1 MKEFNITGKERNKT
15 GRENSQRERRESL
28 VPCVIYGGKENI
40 HFSTQLN
47 SFNNLVY
54 TPNVYLINI
63 NIEGKNHKA
72 ILQDVQFHPVTDK
85 IIHADFY
92 EIFED
97 KEVTISIPV
106 KLTGSSPGVQK
117 GGLLR
122 EKRRTLS
129 VRGLP
134 KNLPDYLEV
143 DISGLEI
150 DDNVHIG
157 DLTFEN
163 LEIMDPAE
171 AMIVTIISPKRLEKA
186 LEEAEAAAEEASE
199 GAEEVAAPA
208 EGGEAAP
215 AQESAGEAAT
225 DEGQESGGEESKE
238 E

>member
-1 MKEFNITGKERNKT
+1 MKEFNIKGKERDKT
-15 GRENSQRERRESL
+15 GRKNSQRERRESL
-28 VPCVIYGGKENI
+28 VPCVIYGGKENV
-40 HFSTQLN
+40 HFATQLN

-63 NIEGKNHKA
+63 DIEGKNHKA

-97 KEVTISIPV
+97 KEVSLSIPV
-106 KLTGSSPGVQK
+106 KLVGSAPGVQK

-122 EKRRTLS
+122 EKRRSLS
-129 VRGLP
+129 VKGLP

-143 DISGLEI
+143 DVSGLEI
-150 DDNVHIG
+150 DDNIHIG
-157 DLTFEN
+157 DLSFEN

-171 AMIVTIISPKRLEKA
+171 AMIVTVISPKRLEKA
-186 LEEAEAAAEEASE
+186 FEEAEAAAEEAAE
-199 GAEEVAAPA
+199 GAEEAVAA
-208 EGGEAAP
+208 EGETAP
-215 AQESAGEAAT
+215 AQEGAEEAAAE
-225 DEGQESGGEESKE
+225 EGQESGGEGSKE

>member
-15 GRENSQRERRESL
+15 GRKNSQRERRDSL

-92 EIFED
+92 EVFDD

-157 DLTFEN
+157 DLSFDN
-163 LEIMDPAE
+163 LEIMDPGE

-186 LEEAEAAAEEASE
+186 LEEAEAAAEEAGE
-199 GAEEVAAPA
+199 GAEEAVAA
-208 EGGEAAP
+208 EGETAP
-215 AQESAGEAAT
+215 AQEGAGEAAAE
-225 DEGQESGGEESKE
+225 EGQESGSEESKE

>member
-15 GRENSQRERRESL
+15 GRKNSQRERRDSL

-92 EIFED
+92 EVFDD

-157 DLTFEN
+157 DLSFDN
-163 LEIMDPAE
+163 LEIMDPGE
-171 AMIVTIISPKRLEKA
+171 AMIVTIISLKRLEKA
-186 LEEAEAAAEEASE
+186 LEEAEAAAEEAGE
-199 GAEEVAAPA
+199 GAEEAVAA
-208 EGGEAAP
+208 EGETAP
-215 AQESAGEAAT
+215 AQEGAGEAAAE
-225 DEGQESGGEESKE
+225 EGQESGSEESKE